1 VTVPAIGVLDGHRA
15 DTRAT
20 DPETSHAARDSLSE
34 EALAES
40 QAEVLAI
47 LRIYG
52 PQADHDILTIHE
64 LRHGL
69 GHARFLLSGP
79 RLRTARHELVELG
92 YVVATPGEARTP
104 SGRKAQVW
112 GYVNERTTR

>member
-1 VTVPAIGVLDGHRA
+1 MSVLDATRPPVGVVDGHTA
-15 DTRAT
+15 DTRRT
-20 DPETSHAARDSLSE
+20 DPETSHAARDSISV

-52 PQADHDILTIHE
+52 PQADHDILTLHE
-64 LRHGL
+64 LRAGQ
-69 GHARFLLSGP
+69 GHTTYTLSGP

-92 YVVATPGEARTP
+92 LVQQSEGKALTS
-104 SGRKAQVW
+104 SGRRANIWAV
-112 GYVNERTTR
+112 TS

>member
-1 VTVPAIGVLDGHRA
+1 MIPAIGVLDGHRA
-15 DTRAT
+15 DTRT
-20 DPETSHAARDSLSE
+20 NDPETSHEARDSISE

-47 LRIYG
+47 LHLYG

-79 RLRTARHELVELG
+79 RLRTARNELVDYG
-92 YVVATPGEARTP
+92 RVVQTEGEALTP
-104 SGRKAQVW
+104 SGRRAKVW
-112 GYVNERTTR
+112 GIA